1 MITMKGRS
9 HYLVLERLGRELKT
23 RGHEVVFF
31 VGDSETYAL
40 KDPHVRTFK
49 CPDEANKVDIKTIDG
64 LMVVWRVYCDALLS
78 HHENMEEAKTADL
91 IIGDA
96 MYLCSFLI
104 ADKFSLPHVTV
115 LMSPLST
122 ATTGLPYNFAELPSY
137 IPQVFSRMT
146 DDMSFVQR
154 AQNSFTWLVNSMIFP
169 SMLRNVYAGLKKKH
183 NITPEK
189 SLHQTFQKVDIVL
202 YQSNP
207 IDYPRPL
214 LPNTKPVG
222 PLLSSPAKPLPDE
235 LVQFVQGAGDEGVI
249 LVAFGSI
256 LDEIDDRT
264 IAAMADA
271 FSSLPQR
278 VIWKLDEKSL
288 TLGKNIKVTSWLPQ
302 NDILGHLKT
311 RLFIGHAGMNGL
323 LQAAYHG
330 VPMIC
335 VPFFGDQFD
344 NSIAAKHFGMA
355 EILYT
360 ESITQET
367 LVDAINTVL
376 NNASYRESAARISKS
391 IKLRPRT
398 PIQEAADWVEYTQAQ
413 GGLANLRPRGLD
425 LPFYQLYI
433 LDVLSVGGS
442 SHKVRLEWLATNRP
456 IEQTTGTMP
465 KVPKKKTIATATLE
479 DEWNSVTSLQELP
492 DPTAL

>member
-1 MITMKGRS
+1 MKGRS
-9 HYLVLERLGRELKT
+9 HYLVLERLGRELEA
-23 RGHEVVFF
+23 RGHEVVNF

-49 CPDEANKVDIKTIDG
+49 SPKEANKVDVKTVDG
-64 LMVVWRVYCDALLS
+64 LMAVWRLYCDALLS
-78 HHENMEEAKTADL
+78 HQENMEKAKTADL

-96 MYLCSFLI
+96 VYLCSFLI

-122 ATTGLPYNFAELPSY
+122 ATTGLPYNFAELSSY
-137 IPQVFSRMT
+137 IPQYTSRLS
-146 DDMSFVQR
+146 DDMSFLQR
-154 AQNSFTWLVNSMIFP
+154 AKNSFLWLVNSIITP
-169 SMLRNVYAGLKKKH
+169 SMIREVYAGLKEKH
-183 NITPEK
+183 NITPKK

-202 YQSNP
+202 FQSDP

-235 LVQFVQGAGDEGVI
+235 LEQFVKGAGDEGVI

-264 IAAMADA
+264 IAEMADA

-278 VIWKLDEKSL
+278 IIWKLDKEGL
-288 TLGKNIKVTSWLPQ
+288 NLGKNIKNASWLPQ
-302 NDILGHLKT
+302 NDILGHPKT
-311 RLFIGHAGMNGL
+311 RLFIGHAGMNGM

-344 NSIAAKHFGMA
+344 NSIAAKHFGIA
-355 EILYT
+355 EILYK
-360 ESITQET
+360 ESITKET
-367 LVDAINTVL
+367 LVNAINTVL
-376 NNASYRESAARISKS
+376 NNASYGESAARISRS

-413 GGLANLRPRGLD
+413 GGLANLRPRSLD
-425 LPFYQLYI
+425 LPFYQLYL
-433 LDVLSVGGS
+433 LDVLSVFILLLIGVFVAVYLVIRCFYRMCF
-442 SHKVRLEWLATNRP
+442 K
-456 IEQTTGTMP
+456 P
-465 KVPKKKTIATATLE
+465 KPKKEK
-479 DEWNSVTSLQELP
+479 SQ
-492 DPTAL
+492 